1 MKFKELKKKKRSGF
15 TLIEMVIVVT
25 ILGIIAG
32 IGFMKFGDVQER
44 SRLNA
49 DYAAASNLATA
60 TYLYIDEYPEEVK
73 YDTGKNETNIDL
85 EILKES
91 GYISSIPKS
100 QSQRNDFEIIMV
112 KDSDEVDSSKI
123 SEKLYIVSNNNVFYP
138 KDGEM
143 PEKTTPNLDDTKNK
157 AN

>member
-1 MKFKELKKKKRSGF
+1 MKFKELKKKKRAGF

-60 TYLYIDEYPEEVK
+60 TYLYIDEYPEAIK
-73 YDTGKNETNIDL
+73 YDTGKDRAKIKLET
-85 EILKES
+85 LKES

-100 QSQRNDFEIIMV
+100 QSQRNDFEIIIV

-123 SEKLYIVSNNNVFYP
+123 SEKLYIVSNENVFYP

-143 PEKTTPNLDDTKNK
+143 PKEPTPELDETK
-157 AN
+157 